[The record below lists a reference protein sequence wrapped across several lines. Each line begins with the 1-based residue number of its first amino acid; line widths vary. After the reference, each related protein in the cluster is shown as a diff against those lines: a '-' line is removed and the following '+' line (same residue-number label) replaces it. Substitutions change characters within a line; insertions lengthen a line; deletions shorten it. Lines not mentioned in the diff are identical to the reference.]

1 MKTSRLHKGL
11 TLTAAMILIIGLMAL
26 DAATPPGGMLTDASG
41 PLIYTAGPFAVAN
54 PTALAT
60 LNCTTAPC
68 DDFALNVSVSGAT
81 TLSKLV
87 KIKIKWP
94 TVQAQFDLYVL
105 NSSGAIIAS
114 SLSSST
120 NVDPDLVL
128 MPAVSGNYTV
138 RVVPF
143 NPLGNSITGTI
154 ELVDK
159 TPAAPQ
165 ASGIS
170 PRYQNY
176 AAPSGKGSSA
186 GEPSVGVDWKPN
198 VASFKHDKVNT
209 GGVAF
214 YTSGIQELRVGF
226 DDCSSPATDTWD
238 DVTSPFVQQSVLS
251 DPIGFVDHT
260 TGRVF
265 QLDLIGGQG
274 NSFAAFSDDDGQT
287 WTPMQ
292 GGGLGQGI
300 DHQTLGGG
308 PFNESAVPPPVHPTY
323 PNAVYYCSQN
333 GVAQAQCSRSDD
345 GGLTFNTAVPI
356 FPASQCLGGIHGHVK
371 VAPDGTVYVPN
382 TTCSVGDSSA
392 GFAVSTDN
400 GLTWTQRTVPG
411 SVGVGDPSLGVGLN
425 DVGRPAGSAS
435 NAIYL
440 GWVNGD
446 GHPNIAVSHDRG
458 LTWGTTY
465 DIGAPFGIQNSV
477 FPVVTAGDD
486 SRAAFGFVGTPTGG
500 DYQDLANFHGIWH
513 FYIATTFD
521 GGNTWKTVDATP
533 NDPVQIGAICTN
545 GLLCSGGDRNLLDF
559 NDIQVDREGRA
570 VAAYADGCVAPGCN
584 ASSPSSAS
592 RSAKASILRQSGG
605 RRLFAAF
612 DPLEPAVPGAPKLV
626 SATRLA
632 AGVQLQW
639 LEPDN
644 GGSPLTAYNISRG
657 TSSGGE
663 APLVTIGA
671 LSTSYLDMTT
681 DPNTTYYYRVTA
693 TNAFGTGGYCGELT
707 ASGPAVTLRPDDSC
721 DGVDVV
727 VDPAGDATN
736 PAASGTAAGNL
747 DQVDILSVSF
757 AKSGSNLVTTMKL
770 KNLQQVPINGTTFT
784 SYFVVWTSSNG
795 KTYATEVD
803 ADAATLSTNWGEFDP
818 GNNQLTTF
826 NPTTSNFN
834 PGPNG
839 TISVT
844 VPLSGIGNPTIPITD
859 PSQTPAVRDP
869 YALTISGE
877 GVLGAGL
884 VFNQPDDR
892 APDSGYGQRWA
903 VCAATPTPTPTPTS
917 GPPPPTPTPGPN
929 SCVSPPMQVVTDP
942 AGDQNTGFPSQLDIR
957 SVSVGEDY
965 QYIGSERLVFILK
978 VANLTTVP
986 ANGLWRVR
994 WTFGATTY
1002 YVAMTSDGSSN
1013 VNFEY
1018 GTQSGS
1024 LVTTVGGLESG
1035 SYATDGTIRM
1045 VIAMSKVGNPSAG
1058 SVLTGVNGVTQQNVG
1073 GTLFAGVDST
1083 SSANY
1088 TVRAKDPSCTP
1099 VPPPPPPGQAT
1110 YVKGGMTFSD
1120 NFTVRAPYIGQDVE
1134 PSIRTDKFGNTYVA
1148 AIRGVPG
1155 GTDLWYFDL
1164 RPGSTTYDPF
1174 MRNPQ
1179 YRGQPDSIT
1188 GSSDA
1193 TVGGDGGGDVDIAVG
1208 FDESIPN
1215 SPPYL
1220 AYSSLVLANISTQR
1234 STDRGVTFV
1243 KNPAGNVTGGVPGD
1257 DRQWMEFFG
1266 KDQVYLLYRTLAP
1279 AVTQIQRSIDGGLT
1293 YGPAKTAG
1301 AIGQVGGI
1309 DIDQNDGTVY
1319 IAGSTG
1325 SVAVGIPPA
1334 PGLEPLT
1341 YTVHPV
1347 AGSGNAHLFFTVKVA
1362 SDGTAYVCYSND
1374 QDVFIRFSKDKG
1386 NTWSPAIRV
1395 SDGPET
1401 KTSVFPWMETGPVPG
1416 TIGVVWYGTDGA
1428 TNDNLDDWK
1437 VFYAQGTNVTSP
1449 NATFQQVIVSDHVIH
1464 GANISEAGL
1473 VVGGQSPNRNLAD
1486 YFQVSFDPYGAAVIA
1501 FCDDHNDFAGHT
1513 YVARQI
1519 SGPGVAGSPIPT
1531 PVEGS
1536 ALPLPVPVTASGP
1549 QVVDFRDDVRDGGNA
1564 QLGGLVVLPVDDPLD
1579 ILSITYSTEFAGAAP
1594 ILVAQMKV
1602 SDMTAIPPSSNWR
1615 INFTANAP
1623 NSVLS
1628 PTGGLSTLLP
1638 GQGGYTF
1645 GLSDRGDQFF
1655 LRESTD
1661 AGSGQTF
1668 VYGTAVR
1675 NSDGSITYTDVGAAD
1690 SGTIDQTAKT
1700 VTLKVAVSKLNTILS
1715 AAGHPTLAT
1724 GSILAGLRGQTF
1736 TNAQGNNVKLDST
1749 RGGLQYVIEG
1759 TVTPTQTPVPT
1770 QTPLPTVTQTPVPT
1784 LTQTPPTPTLTP
1796 TPTTPTQTPTPTPTP
1811 SATPKHTPRP
1821 SATPV
1826 SSPTPTPTRT
1836 PTLTPTATGPT
1847 ATPTR
1852 TPTSTVPT
1860 ATPTRTPTST
1870 APTATPTRTPTPT
1883 PTPTPVGGGAGKVT
1897 GGGEINVSNPNG
1909 TANFGFNVKRDVT
1922 GPASGQLEYYNHAR
1936 GLNVHS
1942 VSIDSL
1948 SIQGNSATFSG
1959 TCTKNGAACNFTAT
1973 VEDNGEP
1980 GAGVDRFRISVSGEP
1995 VEGASQPIAR
2005 GNVQIH

>member
-1 MKTSRLHKGL
+1 MKTTRVHKGL
-11 TLTAAMILIIGLMAL
+11 TLTAAMALILGLMAL
-26 DAATPPGGMLTDASG
+26 DAAVPPGGMLTDVSG
-41 PLIYTAGPFAVAN
+41 PVTYTAGPFLIAN
-54 PTALAT
+54 PTSAVGLM
-60 LNCTTAPC
+60 CSTANPC

-105 NSSGAIIAS
+105 NSSGTVIAS
-114 SLSSST
+114 SLSSNT

-143 NPLGNSITGTI
+143 NPIGQSITGTI

-159 TPAAPQ
+159 TPAAPS
-165 ASGIS
+165 ASGIA

-176 AAPSGKGSSA
+176 AAPPGKGGSA

-226 DDCSSPATDTWD
+226 DDCSSPAADTWD

-274 NSFAAFSDDDGQT
+274 NSFAAFSDDDGQN

-292 GGGLGQGI
+292 GGGLGQGV
-300 DHQTLGGG
+300 DHETLGGG
-308 PFNESAVPPPVHPTY
+308 PYNESTVPPPVHPTY
-323 PNAVYYCSQN
+323 PNAIYYCSQN
-333 GVAQAQCSRSDD
+333 GAANAQCSRSDN
-345 GGLTFNTAVPI
+345 GGVTFNNAVPI
-356 FPASQCLGGIHGHVK
+356 FPPTQCLGGIHGHVK

-425 DVGRPAGSAS
+425 DIGRPAVGSTS
-435 NAIYL
+435 NTIYL

-446 GHPNIAVSHDRG
+446 GHPDIAVSHDRG
-458 LTWGTTY
+458 VSWGTTY
-465 DIGAPFGIQNSV
+465 DVGAPFGIQNTV

-533 NDPVQIGAICTN
+533 NDPVQVGAICTN
-545 GLLCSGGDRNLLDF
+545 GLFCSGGDRNLLDF
-559 NDIQVDREGRA
+559 NDIQVDGEGRT

-644 GGSPLTAYNISRG
+644 GGSPLTGYNIFRG
-657 TSSGGE
+657 TSPGGE
-663 APLVTIGA
+663 TPLTTIA
-671 LSTSYLDMTT
+671 AVSPSFLDMTA
-681 DPNTTYYYRVTA
+681 DPNTTYYYRVSA
-693 TNAFGTGGYCGELT
+693 TNGVGTGGFCGELT
-707 ASGPAVTLRPDDSC
+707 ASGPVVTLRPNDSC
-721 DGVDVV
+721 DGIDVV
-727 VDPAGDATN
+727 VDGSGDATN
-736 PAASGTAAGNL
+736 PAASGTAAGSL
-747 DQVDILSVSF
+747 DQVDILSISF
-757 AKSGSNLVTTMKL
+757 AKSGSNLITTMKL
-770 KNLQQVPINGTTFT
+770 KNLQQLPINGTTFT
-784 SYFVVWTSSNG
+784 SYFVVWTSSDG

-803 ADAATLSTNWGEFDP
+803 ADAATLQANWGVFDP

-826 NPTTSNFN
+826 NAAAFTFT

-844 VPLSGIGNPTIPITD
+844 VPLLGIGNPTIPITD
-859 PSQTPAVRDP
+859 PSQTAAVSSP
-869 YALTISGE
+869 YGLTISGE
-877 GVLGAGL
+877 GALGAGL
-884 VFNQPDDR
+884 VFIQPDDR
-892 APDSGYGQRWA
+892 APDSGFGQRWA
-903 VCAATPTPTPTPTS
+903 VCPVTATPTPTPTS
-917 GPPPPTPTPGPN
+917 GTPTPTPTPGVN
-929 SCVSPPMQVVTDP
+929 TCVSTPQTVVTDP
-942 AGDQNTGFPSQLDIR
+942 TGDQNPGFPSQLDIQ

-965 QYIGSERLVFILK
+965 RYIGSERLVFVLK
-978 VANLTTVP
+978 VHDLTTVP
-986 ANGLWRVR
+986 ANGIWRVR

-1035 SYATDGTIRM
+1035 SFATDGTITM
-1045 VIAMSKVGNPSAG
+1045 VIAMNKVGNPSAG
-1058 SVLTGVNGVTQQNVG
+1058 SVLMAVNGVTQQNVG

-1088 TVRAKDPSCTP
+1088 TIRAKDPNCIP

-1110 YVKGGMTFSD
+1110 YTKGGMTFSP
-1120 NFTVRAPYIGQDVE
+1120 NSTVFAPYIGQDVE
-1134 PSIRTDKFGNTYVA
+1134 PSLRSDKFGNTYVA

-1164 RPGSTTYDPF
+1164 RPHSPNYDPL

-1188 GSSDA
+1188 GSSEA

-1208 FDESIPN
+1208 MDEM
-1215 SPPYL
+1215 SPGNPPAL
-1220 AYSSLVLANISTQR
+1220 AYSSLVLGDISTQR
-1234 STDRGVTFV
+1234 STDRGVTFT
-1243 KNPAGNVTGGVPGD
+1243 KNPAGNVTGGVPVD
-1257 DRQWMEFFG
+1257 DRQWLEFFG
-1266 KDQVYLLYRTLAP
+1266 NNTVYLLYRTFQP

-1293 YGPAKTAG
+1293 YGPAATAG

-1334 PGLEPLT
+1334 SGLAPVT

-1347 AGSGNAHLFFTVKVA
+1347 AGTGNAHLFFTVKVA

-1374 QDVFIRFSKDKG
+1374 HDIFIRYSKDKG

-1401 KTSVFPWMETGPVPG
+1401 RTSVFPWMETGPVSG
-1416 TIGVVWYGTDGA
+1416 TIGVVWYGTSGVV
-1428 TNDNLDDWK
+1428 NDNPDDWN
-1437 VFYAQGTNVTSP
+1437 VFYALGTGVNGAAP
-1449 NATFQQVIVSDHVIH
+1449 NFQQVIVSDHVIH

-1473 VVGGQSPNRNLAD
+1473 VIGGQSPNRNLAD
-1486 YFQVSFDPYGAAVIA
+1486 YFQVAFDPTGAAVVA

-1519 SGPGVAGSPIPT
+1519 SGPGGGGTNVPA

-1536 ALPLPVPVTASGP
+1536 TLPPPAPFSTDGS
-1549 QVVDFRDDVRDGGNA
+1549 QVVDFRDDVRFGGNS
-1564 QLGGLVVLPVDDPLD
+1564 QIGGLVVLPVDDPLD
-1579 ILSITYSTEFAGAAP
+1579 ILSIKYSTEFGVGNAP
-1594 ILVAQMKV
+1594 ILVAKMTV
-1602 SDMTAIPPSSNWR
+1602 SDMTTIPPSSVWR

-1623 NSVLS
+1623 NSILS
-1628 PTGGLSTLLP
+1628 PTGRF
-1638 GQGGYTF
+1638 TF

-1655 LRESTD
+1655 LRASTD
-1661 AGSGQTF
+1661 ATGAQTF
-1668 VYGTAVR
+1668 KYGTAVR
-1675 NSDGSITYTDVGAAD
+1675 NFDGSITYTDVSDAD
-1690 SGTIDQTAKT
+1690 SGAFNQTAKT
-1700 VTLKVAVSKLNTILS
+1700 VTLKIAVSKLNTILTT
-1715 AAGHPTLAT
+1715 AGHPTLTT
-1724 GSILAGLRGQTF
+1724 GSILAGLRGQAFST
-1736 TNAQGNNVKLDST
+1736 AQGNNFKLDST
-1749 RGGLQYVIEG
+1749 RGGLLYAIEG
-1759 TVTPTQTPVPT
+1759 AITPTPSPTPTQTP
-1770 QTPLPTVTQTPVPT
+1770 
-1784 LTQTPPTPTLTP
+1784 PPPTLTP
-1796 TPTTPTQTPTPTPTP
+1796 TPTQTPVSTQTPTPLPATRTPTP
-1811 SATPKHTPRP
+1811 TTPPPTNTPKT
-1821 SATPV
+1821 
-1826 SSPTPTPTRT
+1826 PTPTTTQTPTRT
-1836 PTLTPTATGPT
+1836 PTLTPTSAGP
-1847 ATPTR
+1847 TPTR
-1852 TPTSTVPT
+1852 TSPP
-1860 ATPTRTPTST
+1860 ATPTTTRTSPP
-1870 APTATPTRTPTPT
+1870 ATPTPT
-1883 PTPTPVGGGAGKVT
+1883 PTATRTPTATPTPVPCGAGCTGKTT
-1897 GGGEINVSNPNG
+1897 GGGEINVSNG
-1909 TANFGFNVKRDVT
+1909 VASFGFVVQG
-1922 GPASGQLEYYNHAR
+1922 GPSGQLEYQNHAR
-1936 GLNVHS
+1936 SLNVHS
-1942 VSIDSL
+1942 VSITAFGIS
-1948 SIQGNSATFSG
+1948 GNSATFSG
-1959 TCTKNGAACNFTAT
+1959 SCTKNDAACTFTVT
-1973 VEDNGEP
+1973 VQDNGEP
-1980 GAGVDRFRISVSGEP
+1980 GKGLDNFTISVSGEP
-1995 VEGASQPIAR
+1995 VEGGTITK
-2005 GNVQIH
+2005 GNVQVHP